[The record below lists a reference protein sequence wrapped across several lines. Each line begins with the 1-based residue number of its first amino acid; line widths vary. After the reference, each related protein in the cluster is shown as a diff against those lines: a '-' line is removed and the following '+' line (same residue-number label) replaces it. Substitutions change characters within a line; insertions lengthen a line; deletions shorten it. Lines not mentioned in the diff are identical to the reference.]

1 MANGKGREGMYG
13 TIVKWKYFPRKGKR
27 AAVITVVEYN
37 ETGRNRC
44 LDGAIDV
51 TFPIASFPSSSFSS
65 FMLSNFSLS
74 LSPLAIAQDTSLE
87 NKLDLFIGVIKKTK
101 KKESVVTRSVK
112 NQNCHF
118 IRAMNLFFFHRFQL
132 YTGSPNFTF
141 RFFPDSFLLFLF
153 PSPLPLPVCHISRKN
168 GKQHGNDKRAVR

>member
-1 MANGKGREGMYG
+1 MGRLLSESISHGKGSALPSLQSSNTTKQEETDAWMARSMSR
-13 TIVKWKYFPRKGKR
+13 FQSR
-27 AAVITVVEYN
+27 ASLLLLSLPL
-37 ETGRNRC
+37 C
-44 LDGAIDV
+44 S
-51 TFPIASFPSSSFSS
+51 PIS
-65 FMLSNFSLS
+65 LSLS

>member
-1 MANGKGREGMYG
+1 M
-13 TIVKWKYFPRKGKR
+13 
-27 AAVITVVEYN
+27 
-37 ETGRNRC
+37 
-44 LDGAIDV
+44 DGAIDV

-74 LSPLAIAQDTSLE
+74 LSPLAIAQDTSVE
-87 NKLDLFIGVIKKTK
+87 NKLGLFIGVIKKTK

-153 PSPLPLPVCHISRKN
+153 PSPFLSPSAIFRVKMENNMGTINARFDKLSPL
-168 GKQHGNDKRAVR
+168 KRETGERATHSIPACIHR

>member
-1 MANGKGREGMYG
+1 MGRLLSESISHGKGSALPSLQSSNTTKQEETDAWMARSMSR
-13 TIVKWKYFPRKGKR
+13 FQSR
-27 AAVITVVEYN
+27 ASLLLLSLPL
-37 ETGRNRC
+37 C
-44 LDGAIDV
+44 S
-51 TFPIASFPSSSFSS
+51 PI
-65 FMLSNFSLS
+65 SLS
-74 LSPLAIAQDTSLE
+74 LSLLSRSRRIHQSRI
-87 NKLDLFIGVIKKTK
+87 NSVYSSVYFIKKTK